1 MRYYVVSVQH
11 NKEKGTENRSVPK
24 AFDTELQARQAFHA
38 QLGID
43 MGNEVLDWSVCM
55 IFTDIGSVIASER
68 WEAPEQGIVETPVEE
83 APEPTEAETS
93 TEEVI
98 VSEEVTV

>member
-68 WEAPEQGIVETPVEE
+68 WEAPEQGIIETPVEE
-83 APEPTEAETS
+83 TTKPTETT
-93 TEEVI
+93 TEEVT
-98 VSEEVTV
+98 S

>member
-11 NKEKGTENRSVPK
+11 NKDKDTENRSVPK

-38 QLGID
+38 QLGSD
-43 MGNEVLDWSVCM
+43 MGNAVLDWSVCM

-68 WEAPEQGIVETPVEE
+68 WEALEPEPTTEATPTPET
-83 APEPTEAETS
+83 PEPTETV
-93 TEEVI
+93 T
-98 VSEEVTV
+98 EEVTV

>member
-11 NKEKGTENRSVPK
+11 NKEKDTENRSVPK

-38 QLGID
+38 QLGSD
-43 MGNEVLDWSVCM
+43 MSNVALDWSVCM

-68 WEAPEQGIVETPVEE
+68 WEVAKPEIV
-83 APEPTEAETS
+83 
-93 TEEVI
+93 I
-98 VSEEVTV
+98 

>member
-11 NKEKGTENRSVPK
+11 NKDKDAENRSVPK

-38 QLGID
+38 QLGSD
-43 MGNEVLDWSVCM
+43 MSNATLDWSVCM

-68 WEAPEQGIVETPVEE
+68 WEAPVPEPEPT
-83 APEPTEAETS
+83 PEPTETV
-93 TEEVI
+93 T
-98 VSEEVTV
+98 EEVTV

>member
-43 MGNEVLDWSVCM
+43 IGNEVLDWSVCM

-68 WEAPEQGIVETPVEE
+68 WEAPEPVVEE
-83 APEPTEAETS
+83 PITESIENTETMG
-93 TEEVI
+93 
-98 VSEEVTV
+98 SE

>member
-11 NKEKGTENRSVPK
+11 NKEKDAENRSVPK

-38 QLGID
+38 QLGDD
-43 MGNEVLDWSVCM
+43 MSNTTLDWSVCM

-93 TEEVI
+93 TEEVS
-98 VSEEVTV
+98 V

>member
-11 NKEKGTENRSVPK
+11 NKEKDAENRSVPK

-38 QLGID
+38 QLGGD
-43 MGNEVLDWSVCM
+43 MGNAVLDWSVCM

-68 WEAPEQGIVETPVEE
+68 WEAPKQGIVETPIKPT
-83 APEPTEAETS
+83 PEPTEAETI
-93 TEEVI
+93 TEEAQ
-98 VSEEVTV
+98 

>member
-11 NKEKGTENRSVPK
+11 NKDKDAENRSVPK

-38 QLGID
+38 QLGSD
-43 MGNEVLDWSVCM
+43 MGNAVLDWSVCM

-68 WEAPEQGIVETPVEE
+68 WEAPESVVIETPIEE
-83 APEPTEAETS
+83 TPEPTEIV
-93 TEEVI
+93 TEEV
-98 VSEEVTV
+98 

>member
-11 NKEKGTENRSVPK
+11 NKEKDTENRSVPK

-38 QLGID
+38 QLGSD
-43 MGNEVLDWSVCM
+43 MGNAVLDWSVCM

-68 WEAPEQGIVETPVEE
+68 WEAPEQRIVETPVEE
-83 APEPTEAETS
+83 TTGPTEVETT
-93 TEEVI
+93 TE
-98 VSEEVTV
+98 

>member
-1 MRYYVVSVQH
+1 MRYYVVSIQH
-11 NKEKGTENRSVPK
+11 NKEKDAENRSVPK
-24 AFDTELQARQAFHA
+24 AFDTELRARQAFHA

-83 APEPTEAETS
+83 APEPTEAETV
-93 TEEVI
+93 TEEVT
-98 VSEEVTV
+98 VSEEV

>member
-11 NKEKGTENRSVPK
+11 NKDKDTENRSVPK

-38 QLGID
+38 QLGSD
-43 MGNEVLDWSVCM
+43 MGNAVLDWSVCM

-68 WEAPEQGIVETPVEE
+68 WEAPEPVVIETPIEE
-83 APEPTEAETS
+83 IPEPTETV
-93 TEEVI
+93 TEEVT
-98 VSEEVTV
+98 E

>member
-11 NKEKGTENRSVPK
+11 NKDKDAENRSVPK

-38 QLGID
+38 QLGSD
-43 MGNEVLDWSVCM
+43 MGNAVLDWSVCM

-68 WEAPEQGIVETPVEE
+68 WEAP
-83 APEPTEAETS
+83 APEPEPAPTPETTETEAETV
-93 TEEVI
+93 T
-98 VSEEVTV
+98 EEVTV

>member
-11 NKEKGTENRSVPK
+11 NKEKDEENRSVPK

-38 QLGID
+38 QLGSD
-43 MGNEVLDWSVCM
+43 MSNVTLDWSVCM

-68 WEAPEQGIVETPVEE
+68 WEAPEQGVVETPVEE
-83 APEPTEAETS
+83 TPEPTEAETV
-93 TEEVI
+93 TEEV
-98 VSEEVTV
+98 

>member
-11 NKEKGTENRSVPK
+11 NKEKDAENRSVPK

-38 QLGID
+38 QLGDD
-43 MGNEVLDWSVCM
+43 MSNTTLDWSVCM

-68 WEAPEQGIVETPVEE
+68 WEP
-83 APEPTEAETS
+83 PEPEPVPTPKT
-93 TEEVI
+93 T
-98 VSEEVTV
+98 

>member
-11 NKEKGTENRSVPK
+11 NKEKDAENRSVPK

-38 QLGID
+38 QLGDD
-43 MGNEVLDWSVCM
+43 MSNTTLDWSVCM

-68 WEAPEQGIVETPVEE
+68 WEVPDPT
-83 APEPTEAETS
+83 PEPTPTPETTDAETI
-93 TEEVI
+93 TEEV
-98 VSEEVTV
+98 

>member
-11 NKEKGTENRSVPK
+11 NKDKDLENRGVPK

-38 QLGID
+38 LLGSD
-43 MGNEVLDWSVCM
+43 MGNAVLDWSVCM

-68 WEAPEQGIVETPVEE
+68 WEAQ
-83 APEPTEAETS
+83 APEPEPTPETV
-93 TEEVI
+93 TEEVK
-98 VSEEVTV
+98 V

>member
-68 WEAPEQGIVETPVEE
+68 WEAPEQGIVKTPVEE

-93 TEEVI
+93 TEEVT
-98 VSEEVTV
+98 VSEEV

>member
-11 NKEKGTENRSVPK
+11 NKEKDAENRSVPK

-38 QLGID
+38 QLGSD
-43 MGNEVLDWSVCM
+43 MGNAVLDWSVCM

-68 WEAPEQGIVETPVEE
+68 WEAPVHEPV
-83 APEPTEAETS
+83 PEPTPELTETV
-93 TEEVI
+93 TG
-98 VSEEVTV
+98 EVTV

>member
-11 NKEKGTENRSVPK
+11 NKEKDAENRSVPK
-24 AFDTELQARQAFHA
+24 VFDTELQARQAFHS
-38 QLGID
+38 QLGSD

-68 WEAPEQGIVETPVEE
+68 WEAPESEPTPEST
-83 APEPTEAETS
+83 EPTEVETI
-93 TEEVI
+93 TE
-98 VSEEVTV
+98 